1 MIGKSGK
8 AMQILNGKELSL
20 KLEEGIKQR
29 MNDIEAKQGR
39 IPSLVVVLVGDNP
52 ASVAY
57 VNNKVK
63 ACARV
68 GFISNL
74 IHKDES
80 CTQDELLAIIHTL
93 NHDKSVDGILVQL
106 PLPAHLDPKP
116 IIEAIDPTKD
126 VDGLHSSNVVRLYQN
141 DPLFIPCTA
150 KGIMTLLNA
159 YQIELSGKHV
169 VVIGRSPLVGRPV
182 AQLCLNA
189 NATVSICHSKT
200 LDIAQFTKQADVIIV
215 AIGKPKYLNASHLSK
230 QCVIIDVGISRVDGK
245 YNGDVDFESV
255 KDKASAITPVPG
267 GIGPMTIVS
276 LLENTMIAY
285 DKHME
290 KNHG

>member
-29 MNDIEAKQGR
+29 MIDIQAKQER

-74 IHKDES
+74 IHKDETCS
-80 CTQDELLAIIHTL
+80 QEELLAIIHTL
-93 NHDKSVDGILVQL
+93 NHDQSVDGILVQL
-106 PLPAHLDPKP
+106 PLPDHLDPKSV
-116 IIEAIDPTKD
+116 IEAIDPNKD
-126 VDGLHSSNVVRLYQN
+126 VDGLHPFNVVRLYQN
-141 DPLFIPCTA
+141 NALFIPCTA
-150 KGIMTLLNA
+150 KGIMTLLSA
-159 YQIELSGKHV
+159 YQIELSGKSV
-169 VVIGRSPLVGRPV
+169 VVIGRSQLVGRPV
-182 AQLCLNA
+182 SQLCLNA
-189 NATVSICHSKT
+189 NATVTVCHSKT
-200 LDIAQFTKQADVIIV
+200 TDIAQFTKQADVIIV
-215 AIGKPKYLNASHLSK
+215 AIGKPKFLNQTHISK
-230 QCVIIDVGISRVDGK
+230 QSVIIDVGISKIDGK
-245 YNGDVDFESV
+245 YSGDVDFESV
-255 KDKASAITPVPG
+255 KDLVLAITPVPG

-276 LLENTMIAY
+276 LLQNTLIAY
-285 DKHME
+285 HIQME
-290 KNHG
+290 KMHG